1 MGSRRGRGG
10 KLHSPRSRRLIDA
23 LLTLVVQAGAVGTER
38 VTARTLRDV
47 VRLDV
52 VSFRAFVVVVMHFR
66 GVVRLRMP
74 RAFVSHNSY
83 LRKASTLF

>member
-1 MGSRRGRGG
+1 
-10 KLHSPRSRRLIDA
+10 
-23 LLTLVVQAGAVGTER
+23 
-38 VTARTLRDV
+38 
-47 VRLDV
+47 
-52 VSFRAFVVVVMHFR
+52 VMHFR